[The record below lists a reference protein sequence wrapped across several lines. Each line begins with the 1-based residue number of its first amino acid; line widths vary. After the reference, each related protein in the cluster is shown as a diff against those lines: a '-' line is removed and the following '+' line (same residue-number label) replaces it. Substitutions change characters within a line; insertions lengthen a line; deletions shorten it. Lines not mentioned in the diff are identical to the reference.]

1 MKLILWLIVILLFL
15 VFGCGFLSRKLLYYP
30 APMEPGREDRLAELG
45 PAVTP
50 FSLEVDEKITLR
62 GWMIQKDMEN
72 LPVLFYFGGN
82 AEEVSW
88 NIEPYLAGV
97 DANVVLVNYR
107 GYGRSGG
114 SPKEADL
121 KADALK
127 IFDRVAGDYHLNPG
141 NCGAWGRSL
150 GSSIASHLALERNL
164 GRLILTCPF
173 DSIEA
178 VAAGFYPG
186 PLVRAALSDKHRTTD
201 FSPRITA
208 ATLILAASDDEVI
221 PAERTRALY
230 DSLTCP
236 KIYTV
241 IPDSGHNT
249 ISEVP
254 AYYEAVNRFLADPL

>member
-1 MKLILWLIVILLFL
+1 
-15 VFGCGFLSRKLLYYP
+15 
-30 APMEPGREDRLAELG
+30 
-45 PAVTP
+45 
-50 FSLEVDEKITLR
+50 
-62 GWMIQKDMEN
+62 
-72 LPVLFYFGGN
+72 
-82 AEEVSW
+82 
-88 NIEPYLAGV
+88 
-97 DANVVLVNYR
+97 
-107 GYGRSGG
+107 
-114 SPKEADL
+114 
-121 KADALK
+121 
-127 IFDRVAGDYHLNPG
+127 
-141 NCGAWGRSL
+141 
-150 GSSIASHLALERNL
+150 LERNL